1 MDKFTEFTKVILGSV
16 ITAVSGF
23 LGGMDGIMYA
33 LLAFVTID
41 YVTGVAAA
49 FKRHELSSEV
59 GFWGIVKKVCI
70 ISLVGVGHFIDVYVM
85 RSGDVFRTAI
95 ALYYIGNEGI
105 SLLENFS
112 RLGVV
117 YPKKIKKFLKQLRDE
132 NDDNEEDKKK

>member
-1 MDKFTEFTKVILGSV
+1 MDRFTEFAKIILGGI

-33 LLAFVTID
+33 LLVFVTTD
-41 YVTGVAAA
+41 YITGVAAA
-49 FKRHELSSEV
+49 FKRHELSSEI
-59 GFWGIVKKVCI
+59 GFWGIVKKVCVI
-70 ISLVGVGHFIDVYVM
+70 ALVGVGNFIDVYVI

-95 ALYYIGNEGI
+95 VLYYIGNEGI

-117 YPKKIKKFLKQLRDE
+117 YPKRIKKFLKQLRDE
-132 NDDNEEDKKK
+132 NDDKGKEKG